1 MFVTQSDQSK
11 PPVAK
16 ASITRIAISVAA
28 ILPLLIPKVFISVV
42 NALTAT
48 ANWVS
53 SIIGWD
59 WHRISPFYTSAWD
72 ARFQQPSR
80 ISTEVWIVLAVVI
93 VDVLALLVV
102 KRKAALRAANAAV
115 LVFFAI
121 AALVRLQLLT
131 WLFT

>member
-1 MFVTQSDQSK
+1 
-11 PPVAK
+11 
-16 ASITRIAISVAA
+16 
-28 ILPLLIPKVFISVV
+28 
-42 NALTAT
+42 
-48 ANWVS
+48 
-53 SIIGWD
+53 
-59 WHRISPFYTSAWD
+59 
-72 ARFQQPSR
+72 
-80 ISTEVWIVLAVVI
+80 VWIVLAVVI